1 MKVYTELGTAQLQL
15 VFLMFAINFS
25 LFKVSKGSEIL
36 QGILGK
42 KIGLKCRDVKK
53 IDQIFLI

>member
-15 VFLMFAINFS
+15 VFIMFAINFP
-25 LFKVSKGSEIL
+25 LFKVSKGFEIL
-36 QGILGK
+36 QRILGK

-53 IDQIFLI
+53 ID